1 MPVSPNDIEQAVREV
16 LKRIEGEGETPG
28 PVSSP
33 AVDDAVERA
42 RRAYD
47 AYCGMGL
54 NKRHEMVAAMREA
67 AKAHVKTFA
76 ADAVRETGL
85 GRVEDKIRKNLLVIV
100 KTPGP
105 EILTPAAQTGDH
117 GLMLTERAPHGVIGS
132 ITPCTN
138 PTETVINNAIS
149 MVSGGNGVVFN
160 AHPAA
165 AKCSQECIRVLSE
178 AIVAAGGPPDL
189 VVGVEQ
195 PTIETARALMG
206 SPGVALLC
214 VTGGAAVVK
223 AAMLSGKKVV
233 AAGPG
238 NPPVVVDETADLA
251 KAARATVQGASL
263 DNNIICVSEKEAVVV
278 DAVADAFKRHM
289 MEEGCVEV
297 SGRDRDRLCD
307 LIFASRDGNRGV
319 MNKDLIGK
327 DASVILDRIGI
338 RAAPETRLVIMD
350 VPADHPLPWTEQL
363 MPVFPIVRVSDVDA
377 AIGLALRYEGGRRHT
392 AVMHSRN
399 IDKLS
404 KMARLANCSIYVK
417 NGSSLAGLGMGGEGY
432 TSFTIASPT
441 GEGLTTAVSFTRL
454 RRCTLVD
461 AFRII

>member
-1 MPVSPNDIEQAVREV
+1 MAVSPNDIEHAVREV
-16 LKRIEGEGETPG
+16 LKRMGREGEVAG

-47 AYCGMGL
+47 TYCGMGL
-54 NKRHEMVAAMREA
+54 NKRYEIVAAMREA
-67 AKAHVKTFA
+67 AKANVKAFA
-76 ADAVRETGL
+76 AHAAQETGM
-85 GRVEDKIRKNLLVIV
+85 GRVEDKIQKNLLVIV

-105 EILTPAAQTGDH
+105 EILTPSAQTGDH
-117 GLMLTERAPHGVIGS
+117 GLMLTELAPHGVIGS
-132 ITPCTN
+132 ITPSTN

-149 MVSGGNGVVFN
+149 MLSGGNGVVFN
-160 AHPAA
+160 AHPSAA
-165 AKCSQECIRVLSE
+165 RCTQECIDVLSQ
-178 AIVAAGGPPDL
+178 AIASVGGPPDL
-189 VVGVEQ
+189 VVGVAN
-195 PTIETARALMG
+195 PTIDTAKALMQ
-206 SPGVALLC
+206 SPGIALLC
-214 VTGGAAVVK
+214 VTGGGAVVK

-251 KAARATVQGASL
+251 KAARVTVQSASM

-278 DAVADAFKRHM
+278 DSVADEFKRLM
-289 MEEGCVEV
+289 LSEGCVEV

-307 LIFASRDGNRGV
+307 QIFASRDGSSAV
-319 MNKDLIGK
+319 MNKELVGK
-327 DASVILDRIGI
+327 SASVILDRIGV
-338 RAAPETRLVIMD
+338 RAAPETRLAIID

-363 MPVFPIVRVSDVDA
+363 MPVFPMVRVPDVDA
-377 AIGLALRYEGGRRHT
+377 AIDLAVRYEGGRRHT

-404 KMARLANCSIYVK
+404 KMARLVNCSIYVK
-417 NGSSLAGLGMGGEGY
+417 NGSSLAGLGMEGEGY

-441 GEGLTTAVSFTRL
+441 GEGLTTAASFTRL

-461 AFRII
+461 AFRIV